1 MWTSMCVLGGGVG
14 WGVHLRSWGHA
25 FPLPGWAHYLSPFW
39 REEEIVS
46 EFLVSG
52 YCSLQIFHIL
62 HLHSKSY
69 LLLEHS
75 TVTLTNTNLSLSS
88 YAWSISSNWIFRD
101 LIKYF
106 QKLLFKP
113 FRFILSFP
121 LRWCFIKLELKFNS
135 FPPFQR
141 SHTGLSQ
148 AVSKISDL
156 GL

>member
-1 MWTSMCVLGGGVG
+1 MCVSGSGGGVG
-14 WGVHLRSWGHA
+14 VGSSPMLMRSCFSPA
-25 FPLPGWAHYLSPFW
+25 RSSSLPLSILKGRRNSVWVPGLW
-39 REEEIVS
+39 
-46 EFLVSG
+46 
-52 YCSLQIFHIL
+52 
-62 HLHSKSY
+62 
-69 LLLEHS
+69 LLLSSNIPYSSSPLKILPPFGTFHS
-75 TVTLTNTNLSLSS
+75 YLTNTNLSLSS

-106 QKLLFKP
+106 QKLLFKA

-121 LRWCFIKLELKFNS
+121 LRWCFIKSELKFNS

-141 SHTGLSQ
+141 SHIGLSQ